1 MPKYSYKCIQC
12 DNIIFIYHSIGDKKT
27 DCNVCEAPGSLQRL
41 PSKFSLNIQEKNT
54 KVGDL
59 VKHSI
64 KEFEKE
70 LEQEKEKLRNEFF
83 CPDE

>member
-1 MPKYSYKCIQC
+1 MPKYSYRCAQC
-12 DNIIFIYHSIGDKKT
+12 DNVLTIYHSISDKKT
-27 DCNVCEAPGSLQRL
+27 DCNVCETPCSLRRL
-41 PSKFSLNIQEKNT
+41 PSKFNLNIQEKNN

-59 VKHSI
+59 VKHNI

-83 CPDE
+83 CSDE